1 MDYTFHSGSPTT
13 ASLAFSAPV
22 EVNEVVD
29 KETVGDSDPLSG
41 NPYMMGFSKN
51 GMVERHLEVE
61 SIT

>member
-13 ASLAFSAPV
+13 VSLAFSASV
-22 EVNEVVD
+22 EMNEVVNE
-29 KETVGDSDPLSG
+29 ETVGDSDPLSG

-61 SIT
+61 SMT